1 MLPLCIYKYK
11 LVFMK
16 VIISKTQYQRLMEA
30 GSNSVAM
37 DLDIY
42 TQPMQTDTDNGNLD
56 VIDASEQVIDSLEEL
71 ISMFK
76 GGKKT
81 RPEVKDLIYK
91 GLDGIK
97 KAHSEIKYEK

>member
-1 MLPLCIYKYK
+1 ML
-11 LVFMK
+11 K
-16 VIISKTQYQRLMEA
+16 VIITESQYKKLLER

-42 TQPMQTDTDNGNLD
+42 TQPMQTDTDNGNID
-56 VIDASEQVIDSLEEL
+56 VIDASEEIIDSLEEL

-81 RPEVKDLIYK
+81 KPEFKNKIYQ
-91 GLDGIK
+91 GLDNIK
-97 KAHSEIKYEK
+97 SAYSEIKYED

>member
-1 MLPLCIYKYK
+1 ML
-11 LVFMK
+11 K
-16 VIISKTQYQRLMEA
+16 VIITESQYKKLMER

-42 TQPMQTDTDNGNLD
+42 TQPMQTDTDNGNID
-56 VIDASEQVIDSLEEL
+56 VIDASEEIIDSLEEL

-81 RPEVKDLIYK
+81 KPEIKNKIYK
-91 GLDGIK
+91 GLDDIK
-97 KAHSEIKYEK
+97 GAYSEIKYEK

>member
-1 MLPLCIYKYK
+1 ML
-11 LVFMK
+11 K
-16 VIISKTQYQRLMEA
+16 VIITESQYKKLVET

-42 TQPMQTDTDNGNLD
+42 AQPMQTDTDNGNLD
-56 VIDASEQVIDSLEEL
+56 VIDASEEVIDSLEEL

-81 RPEVKDLIYK
+81 RPEFKNKIYQ
-91 GLDGIK
+91 GLDNLK
-97 KAHSEIKYEK
+97 QAHSEIKYED

>member
-1 MLPLCIYKYK
+1 ML
-11 LVFMK
+11 K
-16 VIISKTQYQRLMEA
+16 VIITESQYKKLLER

-56 VIDASEQVIDSLEEL
+56 VIDASEEIIDSLEEL

-81 RPEVKDLIYK
+81 KPEIKNKIYK
-91 GLDGIK
+91 GLDDIK
-97 KAHSEIKYEK
+97 GAYSEIKYEK

>member
-1 MLPLCIYKYK
+1 
-11 LVFMK
+11 MK
-16 VIISKTQYQRLMEA
+16 VIISESQYKKLVEA

-56 VIDASEQVIDSLEEL
+56 VIDASEEVIDSLEEL

-81 RPEVKDLIYK
+81 RPEVKNKIYK
-91 GLDGIK
+91 GLDDIK
-97 KAHSEIKYEK
+97 KAYTEIKYEK

>member
-1 MLPLCIYKYK
+1 
-11 LVFMK
+11 MK
-16 VIISKTQYQRLMEA
+16 VIISENQYKKLVEA

-42 TQPMQTDTDNGNLD
+42 TQPMQTDTGNGNLD
-56 VIDASEQVIDSLEEL
+56 VIDASEEVIDSLGEL

-81 RPEVKDLIYK
+81 RPEVKNLIYK
-91 GLDGIK
+91 GLDDIK
-97 KAHSEIKYEK
+97 KAHAEIKYEK

>member
-1 MLPLCIYKYK
+1 ML
-11 LVFMK
+11 K
-16 VIISKTQYQRLMEA
+16 VIITESQYKKLMER

-42 TQPMQTDTDNGNLD
+42 TQPMQTDTDNGNID
-56 VIDASEQVIDSLEEL
+56 VIDASEEIIDSLEEL

-81 RPEVKDLIYK
+81 RPELKNKLYK
-91 GLDGIK
+91 GLDDIK
-97 KAHSEIKYEK
+97 GAYSEIKYEE

>member
-1 MLPLCIYKYK
+1 M
-11 LVFMK
+11 
-16 VIISKTQYQRLMEA
+16 SKILITQSQYQRLLEQG

-42 TQPMQTDTDNGNLD
+42 TQPMETGTNNGNLD
-56 VIDASEQVIDSLEEL
+56 IIDATEDIIDNLEEL

-81 RPEVKDLIYK
+81 TPEVKNKIYK
-91 GLDGIK
+91 SLDDIK
-97 KAHSEIKYEK
+97 QTHSNIKYNN

>member
-1 MLPLCIYKYK
+1 ML
-11 LVFMK
+11 K
-16 VIISKTQYQRLMEA
+16 VIITESQYKKLMER

-42 TQPMQTDTDNGNLD
+42 TQPMQTDTDNGNID
-56 VIDASEQVIDSLEEL
+56 VIDASEEIIDSLEEL

-81 RPEVKDLIYK
+81 RPAFKNKIYQ
-91 GLDGIK
+91 GLDNIK
-97 KAHSEIKYEK
+97 SAYSEIKYEE

>member
-1 MLPLCIYKYK
+1 
-11 LVFMK
+11 MK
-16 VIISKTQYQRLMEA
+16 VIISENQYKKLVET

-56 VIDASEQVIDSLEEL
+56 VIDASEEVIDSLEEL

-81 RPEVKDLIYK
+81 RPEVKNKIYK
-91 GLDGIK
+91 GLDDIK
-97 KAHSEIKYEK
+97 KAYTEIKYEK

>member
-1 MLPLCIYKYK
+1 ML
-11 LVFMK
+11 K
-16 VIISKTQYQRLMEA
+16 VIITESQYKKLMER

-42 TQPMQTDTDNGNLD
+42 TQPMQTDTDNGNID
-56 VIDASEQVIDSLEEL
+56 VIDASEEIINSLEEL

-81 RPEVKDLIYK
+81 RPEFKNKIYQ
-91 GLDGIK
+91 GLDNIK
-97 KAHSEIKYEK
+97 SAYSEIKYEE

>member
-1 MLPLCIYKYK
+1 
-11 LVFMK
+11 
-16 VIISKTQYQRLMEA
+16 MER

-42 TQPMQTDTDNGNLD
+42 TQPMQTDTDNGNID
-56 VIDASEQVIDSLEEL
+56 VIDASEEIIDSLEEL

-81 RPEVKDLIYK
+81 RPELKNKIYR
-91 GLDGIK
+91 GLDDIK
-97 KAHSEIKYEK
+97 NAYSEIKYED

>member
-1 MLPLCIYKYK
+1 ML
-11 LVFMK
+11 K
-16 VIISKTQYQRLMEA
+16 VIITESQYKKLLEI
-30 GSNSVAM
+30 GSHTNSVAM

-56 VIDASEQVIDSLEEL
+56 VIDASEEIIDSLEEL

-81 RPEVKDLIYK
+81 RPELKNKIYQ
-91 GLDGIK
+91 GLDDIK
-97 KAHSEIKYEK
+97 NAYSEIKYEE

>member
-1 MLPLCIYKYK
+1 ML
-11 LVFMK
+11 K
-16 VIISKTQYQRLMEA
+16 VIITESQYKKLLET

-42 TQPMQTDTDNGNLD
+42 TQPMQTDTDNGNID
-56 VIDASEQVIDSLEEL
+56 VIDASEEIIDSLEEL

-81 RPEVKDLIYK
+81 RPELKNKLYK
-91 GLDGIK
+91 GLDDIK
-97 KAHSEIKYEK
+97 NAHSEIKYED

>member
-1 MLPLCIYKYK
+1 ML
-11 LVFMK
+11 K
-16 VIISKTQYQRLMEA
+16 VIITESQYKKLMER

-42 TQPMQTDTDNGNLD
+42 TQPMQTDTDNGNID
-56 VIDASEQVIDSLEEL
+56 VIDASEEIIDSLEEL

-81 RPEVKDLIYK
+81 RPELKNKIYQ
-91 GLDGIK
+91 GLDDIK
-97 KAHSEIKYEK
+97 NAYSEIKYEE

>member
-1 MLPLCIYKYK
+1 ML
-11 LVFMK
+11 K
-16 VIISKTQYQRLMEA
+16 VIITEKQYKKLVES

-42 TQPMQTDTDNGNLD
+42 TQPMQTDTDNGNID
-56 VIDASEQVIDSLEEL
+56 VIDASEEIIDSLEEL

-81 RPEVKDLIYK
+81 RPELKNKIYQ
-91 GLDGIK
+91 GLDDIK
-97 KAHSEIKYEK
+97 NAYSEIKYEE

>member
-1 MLPLCIYKYK
+1 ML
-11 LVFMK
+11 K
-16 VIISKTQYQRLMEA
+16 VIITESQYKKLMER

-42 TQPMQTDTDNGNLD
+42 TQPMQTDTDNGNID
-56 VIDASEQVIDSLEEL
+56 VIDASEEVIDSLEEL

-81 RPEVKDLIYK
+81 RPQVKDLIYK
-91 GLDGIK
+91 GLDVIK

>member
-1 MLPLCIYKYK
+1 ML
-11 LVFMK
+11 K
-16 VIISKTQYQRLMEA
+16 VIITESQYKKLLER

-42 TQPMQTDTDNGNLD
+42 TQPMQTDTDNGNID
-56 VIDASEQVIDSLEEL
+56 VIDASEEIIDSLEEL

-81 RPEVKDLIYK
+81 RPELKNKIYK
-91 GLDGIK
+91 GLDDIK
-97 KAHSEIKYEK
+97 NAYSEIKYEE

>member
-1 MLPLCIYKYK
+1 MI
-11 LVFMK
+11 K
-16 VIISKTQYQRLMEA
+16 VIITEYQFKKLVEYS
-30 GSNSVAM
+30 SNAVAM

-56 VIDASEQVIDSLEEL
+56 VVDAGEEIINTLEEL

-81 RPEVKDLIYK
+81 SPELKSKIYK
-91 GLDGIK
+91 GLDTIK
-97 KAHSEIKYEK
+97 KAHEDIKYDD

>member
-1 MLPLCIYKYK
+1 ML
-11 LVFMK
+11 K
-16 VIISKTQYQRLMEA
+16 VIITEKQYKKLVEYA
-30 GSNSVAM
+30 PNGVAM

-42 TQPMQTDTDNGNLD
+42 TQPMQTDTDNGNID
-56 VIDASEQVIDSLEEL
+56 VIDASEEVIDSLEEL

-97 KAHSEIKYEK
+97 KAHAEIKYEK

>member
-1 MLPLCIYKYK
+1 ML
-11 LVFMK
+11 K
-16 VIISKTQYQRLMEA
+16 VIITEKQYKKLVEYA
-30 GSNSVAM
+30 PNGVAM

-56 VIDASEQVIDSLEEL
+56 VIDASEEVIDSLEEL

>member
-1 MLPLCIYKYK
+1 ML
-11 LVFMK
+11 K
-16 VIISKTQYQRLMEA
+16 VIITESQYKKLLER

-42 TQPMQTDTDNGNLD
+42 TQPMQTDTGNGNID
-56 VIDASEQVIDSLEEL
+56 VIDASEEVINSLEEL

-81 RPEVKDLIYK
+81 RPEFKNKIYQ
-91 GLDGIK
+91 GLDNIK
-97 KAHSEIKYEK
+97 SAYSEIKYEE